1 MAGSKRPSIY
11 ITDIPNAA
19 GDGNKI
25 IVINGDE
32 SNAEATGGVAAT
44 PSNLAS
50 REFASEG
57 GDYIRLEPRYIL
69 LQGQTSGGRIV
80 RRKIVAY
87 DPENTLF
94 VDGGTLSLGVMTGA
108 DTVEAVT
115 FSVSGMVGE
124 KRTVVPGLLDTG
136 LNDGDVV

>member
-11 ITDIPNAA
+11 ITDIPNGV

-44 PSNLAS
+44 SANLAS

-57 GDYIRLEPRYIL
+57 GDYIRLEPRYVL
-69 LQGQTSGGRIV
+69 LQGQTVDGKIV
-80 RRKIVAY
+80 RRKLTAY
-87 DPENTLF
+87 DPNNALF
-94 VDGGTLSLGVMTGA
+94 VDGGTVSMGVMTGA
-108 DTVEAVT
+108 DTSEAVT
-115 FSVSGMVGE
+115 FSVTGMVGE
-124 KRTVVPGLLDTG
+124 KRTVVPALLDTG
-136 LNDGDVV
+136 LTDGDAA